1 MDTFLVLTPGPY
13 TTVQDKGRFGYQQIG
28 VPISGAIDQFAFR
41 VANFLVGNPE
51 ESAVLEITVVGPQLA
66 VLREVDLALTGA
78 EMGFELNHDPIEC
91 WKTIRVKPGDVISIQ
106 QVKSGCRGYLA
117 VSGGIDVPEVMGSR
131 STYVGGKLGGYKGR
145 TLKKGDIIQSIE
157 GTLLNK
163 PRYLPESWIP
173 LYSEEVLLHAIPG
186 PQDDFFDEGMETF
199 FQSEFSVTVKADRM
213 GYRLQGPSIQLK
225 ENMPKSIISEP
236 TMPGGVQIPA
246 DRQPIILL
254 AEQTVGGY
262 AKIATVIS
270 PDLSRIAQA
279 IPGNTVRFEQVSLES
294 AHRLYHEQAYRM
306 QTIGD
311 QLSNQ

>member
-1 MDTFLVLTPGPY
+1 MDTLLVLAPGPY

-78 EMGFELNHDPIEC
+78 EMGFELNHDPVEC
-91 WKTIRVKPGDVISIQ
+91 WKTVRVKPGDVISIQ

-117 VSGGIDVPEVMGSR
+117 VNGGIDVPEVMGSR

-145 TLKKGDIIQSIE
+145 TLKKGDLIQSIE
-157 GTLLNK
+157 GSLLNK

-186 PQDDFFDEGMETF
+186 PQDDFFDEGMETL
-199 FQSEFSVTVKADRM
+199 FQSEFSVTDKADRM

-225 ENMPKSIISEP
+225 EKMPKSIISEP

-246 DRQPIILL
+246 DRQPIVLL

-306 QTIGD
+306 QTIAD

>member
-41 VANFLVGNPE
+41 VANLLVGNPE

-78 EMGFELNHDPIEC
+78 EMGFELNHDPVEC
-91 WKTIRVKPGDVISIQ
+91 WKTVRVKPGDVISIQ

-145 TLKKGDIIQSIE
+145 TLIKGDIIQSVD
-157 GTLLNK
+157 GSLLNK

-173 LYSEEVLLHAIPG
+173 RYSEEVLLHAIPG

-225 ENMPKSIISEP
+225 EKMPKSIISEP

-306 QTIGD
+306 QTIAD

>member
-41 VANFLVGNPE
+41 VANFLVENPE
-51 ESAVLEITVVGPQLA
+51 ESAVLEITIVGPQLA

-78 EMGFELNHDPIEC
+78 EIGFELNHDPVEC
-91 WKTIRVKPGDVISIQ
+91 WKTVRVKPGDVISIQ

-145 TLKKGDIIQSIE
+145 TLKKGDVIQSVE
-157 GTLLNK
+157 GSLLNK

-173 LYSEEVLLHAIPG
+173 RYSEEVLLHAIPG
-186 PQDDFFDEGMETF
+186 PQDDFFDEGMETL
-199 FQSEFSVTVKADRM
+199 FQSEFTVTVKADRM
-213 GYRLQGPSIQLK
+213 GYRLKGPSIQLK
-225 ENMPKSIISEP
+225 EKMPKSIISEP

-306 QTIGD
+306 QTIAD

>member
-41 VANFLVGNPE
+41 VANFLVGNQE

-66 VLREVDLALTGA
+66 FLREVDLALTGA

-106 QVKSGCRGYLA
+106 QIKSGCRGYLA

-157 GTLLNK
+157 GSLLNK

-186 PQDDFFDEGMETF
+186 PQDDFFDEGMETL
-199 FQSEFSVTVKADRM
+199 FQSEFSVTDKADRM

-225 ENMPKSIISEP
+225 GKMPKSIISEP

-246 DRQPIILL
+246 DRQPIVLL

-306 QTIGD
+306 QTIAD